1 MRKLLFFTSC
11 LLILSC
17 RQNTGETYTQGAVAS
32 KDMGDKLGMEPP
44 RTAEPPAPPL
54 VSEQVD
60 PKIIKTGEISV
71 EVNDLVQARSKL
83 DGHVKGV
90 KAYYENEN
98 YFSEYNRKG
107 YRLVIR
113 VPNQQFDTLWQRLQS
128 GMGRV
133 LSSNVNVSDVT
144 GEYVDLNIR
153 LNNNLAYLAQYK
165 EVLKKAKSIEDIMAV
180 QEKIR
185 VLEEE
190 IDSKKGRIQYL
201 DDQVNYSTLTLEIVE
216 WVTTESAA
224 KPVYYVRVVNA
235 FKEGIQL
242 LFDFVIWMIGLWPFI
257 ILLGTMLVFRRK
269 IAAKIRLVRNK

>member
-1 MRKLLFFTSC
+1 MLFFAFV
-11 LLILSC
+11 LSTLAC

-32 KDMGDKLGMEPP
+32 KDMGGYLEMEPP
-44 RTAEPPAPPL
+44 NTAEPPAPPP
-54 VSEQVD
+54 VAEHVD
-60 PKIIKTGEISV
+60 PKIIKTGEISM

-98 YFSEYNRKG
+98 YFSEHNRKG
-107 YRLVIR
+107 YSLVIR
-113 VPNQQFDTLWQRLQS
+113 VPNHQFDTLWQQLQS

-144 GEYVDLNIR
+144 EEYVDLNIR

-165 EVLKKAKSIEDIMAV
+165 DVLKKAKSIEDIMAV

-190 IDSKKGRIQYL
+190 IDSKKGRMKFL
-201 DDQVNYSTLTLEIVE
+201 DGQVNYSTLTLEIVE
-216 WVTTESAA
+216 WITTESAA

-242 LFDFVIWMIGLWPFI
+242 LFDFVIYMIGLWPFI
-257 ILLGTMLVFRRK
+257 LLLGILLVLRRK
-269 IAAKIRLVRNK
+269 IVDKIRKIQKK